1 MHLSSKE
8 KLSDFA
14 GINQRPLG
22 ILSVQPGTLPLTYML
37 FFFHLLKDVVWKER
51 KHLKAALYA
60 MADKADKRHYPQ
72 EGSVRLG
79 KPEMR
84 LRMLLPK
91 HSS

>member
-1 MHLSSKE
+1 MRLSSKE

-22 ILSVQPGTLPLTYML
+22 ILSVQTWNTATHM
-37 FFFHLLKDVVWKER
+37 HVVLCSFAKGCRVEGKE
-51 KHLKAALYA
+51 HLKAALYA
-60 MADKADKRHYPQ
+60 MADKADKQHYPQ